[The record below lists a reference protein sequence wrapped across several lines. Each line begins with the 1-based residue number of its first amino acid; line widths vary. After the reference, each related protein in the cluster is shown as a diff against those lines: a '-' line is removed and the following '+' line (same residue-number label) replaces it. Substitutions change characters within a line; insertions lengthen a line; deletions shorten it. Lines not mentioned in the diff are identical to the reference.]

1 MPSKLAKNLE
11 AIIKV
16 SRQLLSQLDIKMEN
30 AIAANNENVFNNNLA
45 INAEQLTDEELL
57 SLLNVRHS
65 LITQLFETYSQKQ
78 LSAELTMVNEI
89 IILDEQLSLLSKNN
103 KQVLAQQM
111 SKLKKSNKVRDLY
124 KKY

>member
-1 MPSKLAKNLE
+1 MPNKLTKNLE

-16 SRQLLSQLDIKMEN
+16 SRQLLSQLDIKMAN
-30 AIAANNENVFNNNLA
+30 AIATNNENVYNNNLS
-45 INAEQLTDEELL
+45 INTEQLNDEQLL
-57 SLLNVRHS
+57 SLSNVRHS
-65 LITQLFETYSQKQ
+65 LISQLFETYSQKQ

-89 IILDEQLSLLSKNN
+89 VTLDEQLSLLSKNN

-111 SKLKKSNKVRDLY
+111 SKLKNSNKVRDLY